1 MIYALADLHLDYTE
15 EKSMEVFGDAWDKYQ
30 EKIFTNWKDIIR
42 DEDTVL
48 IPGDISWAMDIKEAR
63 IDLEK
68 IDNLPGRKIMMKGN
82 HDYWRSSLNKLN
94 QLGFKSIDFL
104 QNNSFEVE
112 DYLIC
117 GTRGWISRDSR
128 DFTDHDEKIYKRE
141 LLRLENSIKS
151 LISEKKL
158 IINLHYPP
166 INADGTLNDFFKLA
180 KEYKA
185 HTVIYGHLH
194 GNGHRLIKE
203 GKFEGV
209 NLVCV
214 ASDYVNFSPVRIG

>member
-15 EKSMEVFGDAWDKYQ
+15 EKSMEVFGDAWDNYQ
-30 EKIFTNWKDIIR
+30 EKIFTNWKNIIK

-94 QLGFKSIDFL
+94 QLGFANIDFL

-166 INADGTLNDFFKLA
+166 INADGTFNDFFKLA

-203 GKFEGV
+203 GKFVGV

>member
-15 EKSMEVFGDAWDKYQ
+15 EKSMEVFGDAWDNYQ
-30 EKIFTNWKDIIR
+30 EKIFTNWKNIIK

-94 QLGFKSIDFL
+94 QLGFANIDFL

-180 KEYKA
+180 KEYKT

>member
-15 EKSMEVFGDAWDKYQ
+15 EKSMEVFGDAWDNYQ
-30 EKIFTNWKDIIR
+30 EKIFTNWKNIIK

-203 GKFEGV
+203 GKFERV

-214 ASDYVNFSPVRIG
+214 ASDYVNFAPVRIG

>member
-15 EKSMEVFGDAWDKYQ
+15 EKSMEVFGDAWDNYQ
-30 EKIFTNWKDIIR
+30 EKIFTNWKNIIK

-94 QLGFKSIDFL
+94 QLGFANIDFL

-141 LLRLENSIKS
+141 LLRFENSIKS

>member
-15 EKSMEVFGDAWDKYQ
+15 EKSMEVFGDAWDNYQ
-30 EKIFTNWKDIIR
+30 EKIFINWKNIIK

-94 QLGFKSIDFL
+94 QLGFANIDFL

>member
-30 EKIFTNWKDIIR
+30 EKIFTNWKNIIK

-94 QLGFKSIDFL
+94 QLGFANIDFL

>member
-15 EKSMEVFGDAWDKYQ
+15 EKSMEVFGDAWDNYQ
-30 EKIFTNWKDIIR
+30 EKIFTNWKNIIK
-42 DEDTVL
+42 DEDTIL

-203 GKFEGV
+203 GKFERV

>member
-15 EKSMEVFGDAWDKYQ
+15 EKSMEVFGDAWDNYQ
-30 EKIFTNWKDIIR
+30 EKIFTNWKNIIK

-94 QLGFKSIDFL
+94 QLGFANIDFL

>member
-30 EKIFTNWKDIIR
+30 EKIFTNWKNIIK

-94 QLGFKSIDFL
+94 QLGFANIDFL

-166 INADGTLNDFFKLA
+166 INTDGSLNDFFNIA
-180 KEYKA
+180 RDYKA

-214 ASDYVNFSPVRIG
+214 ASDYVNFAPVRIG

>member
-30 EKIFTNWKDIIR
+30 EKIFTNWKNIIK

-94 QLGFKSIDFL
+94 QLGFANIDFL

-128 DFTDHDEKIYKRE
+128 DFTDHDKKIYKRE

-151 LISEKKL
+151 IISEKKL

-166 INADGTLNDFFKLA
+166 INADGTLNEFFKLA

-214 ASDYVNFSPVRIG
+214 ASDYVNFAPVRIG

>member
-1 MIYALADLHLDYTE
+1 M
-15 EKSMEVFGDAWDKYQ
+15 
-30 EKIFTNWKDIIR
+30 
-42 DEDTVL
+42 
-48 IPGDISWAMDIKEAR
+48 
-63 IDLEK
+63 
-68 IDNLPGRKIMMKGN
+68 
-82 HDYWRSSLNKLN
+82 
-94 QLGFKSIDFL
+94 
-104 QNNSFEVE
+104 
-112 DYLIC
+112 
-117 GTRGWISRDSR
+117 
-128 DFTDHDEKIYKRE
+128 EKIYRRE

-166 INADGTLNDFFKLA
+166 INTDGSLNDFFNIA
-180 KEYKA
+180 RDYKA

-214 ASDYVNFSPVRIG
+214 ASDYVNFAPVRIG

>member
-15 EKSMEVFGDAWDKYQ
+15 EKSMEVFGDAWDNYQ
-30 EKIFTNWKDIIR
+30 EKIFTNWKNIIK
-42 DEDTVL
+42 DEDTIL

-214 ASDYVNFSPVRIG
+214 ASDYVNFSSVRIG